1 MWWDDDFS
9 LDDDDSKTYSFKEM
23 VLGVYP
29 FVKPY
34 NRTFFFALAWAFLGV
49 ILVLFQ
55 PIILKHIIDSDIPS
69 GNFRALAWSAGLYLI
84 TMLLSAVFGFYSN
97 WMAQKAGI
105 FAVNDLKVSLFSH
118 ALKLGLPFAE
128 STSTGQLVSRIESD
142 PQRIIAVTSTM
153 AQRLLMSVG
162 MIIGAF
168 IILASVDMRFLLIT
182 LAIFPLVIFIA
193 WFSFR
198 YFRPYFRKDRS
209 NFSKMIGVLSEF
221 IRSASIL
228 QVFDRT
234 EWALNRVRKAT
245 ETFNSFSI
253 KMNLINYGIFQGL
266 GFMEVGAT
274 VIVLLLG
281 VEWVNDGTLT
291 VGALV
296 LFAQYIAQIYWP
308 IFMFTEQISQLQSAG
323 GAADRIFSTLE
334 DEPYISTKA
343 NPVSLPDDIES
354 IVFEHVSFAYND
366 ENKIIHD
373 MTFEVKGSDQ
383 VAFVGPTG
391 GGKSTIINLICR
403 FRDPQEGRILL
414 NGIDIREFDVAEYRR
429 RFGLVLQDL
438 FLFPAPIEENL
449 RAFRSEVSRADLEAA
464 ADITDI
470 HESILNRP
478 EGYDTILK
486 ESGEGF
492 SYGQRQLIAFARAL
506 AVKPQ
511 VLVLDEATSS
521 VDPGTELRIQATVKK
536 LTEGRTSFIV
546 AHRLSTIRR
555 ATIIMF
561 VQDGEIRESGSHEQL
576 MSLRGAYFDLLSHVD
591 PDKEIL

>member
-1 MWWDDDFS
+1 M
-9 LDDDDSKTYSFKEM
+9 T
-23 VLGVYP
+23 
-29 FVKPY
+29 
-34 NRTFFFALAWAFLGV
+34 
-49 ILVLFQ
+49 
-55 PIILKHIIDSDIPS
+55 
-69 GNFRALAWSAGLYLI
+69 
-84 TMLLSAVFGFYSN
+84 
-97 WMAQKAGI
+97 
-105 FAVNDLKVSLFSH
+105 
-118 ALKLGLPFAE
+118 
-128 STSTGQLVSRIESD
+128 
-142 PQRIIAVTSTM
+142 
-153 AQRLLMSVG
+153 
-162 MIIGAF
+162 
-168 IILASVDMRFLLIT
+168 
-182 LAIFPLVIFIA
+182 
-193 WFSFR
+193 
-198 YFRPYFRKDRS
+198 
-209 NFSKMIGVLSEF
+209 GVLSEF

-234 EWALNRVRKAT
+234 DWALNRVRKAT

-253 KMNLINYGIFQGL
+253 KMNLVNYGIFQGL

-274 VIVLLLG
+274 AIVLLLG
-281 VEWVNDGTLT
+281 VGWVNDGTLT
-291 VGALV
+291 VGALI

-334 DEPYISTKA
+334 DEPYISTKP
-343 NPVSLPDDIES
+343 NPASLPDEIES
-354 IVFEHVSFAYND
+354 IVFEHVSFAYSD
-366 ENKIIHD
+366 EKKIIHD

-403 FRDPQEGRILL
+403 FRDPQEGRIML

-449 RAFRSEVSRADLEAA
+449 RAFRSEVSRVDLEAA
-464 ADITDI
+464 AQLTDI

-478 EGYDTILK
+478 EGYETILN

-521 VDPGTELRIQATVKK
+521 VDPGTELRIQATMKK

-561 VQDGEIRESGSHEQL
+561 VQAGEIRESGSHEQL
-576 MSLRGAYFDLLSHVD
+576 MSQKGAYFDLLSHVD
-591 PDKEIL
+591 PEKELL

>member
-1 MWWDDDFS
+1 MWWDEDFS
-9 LDDDDSKTYSFKEM
+9 LDDDNTKTYSFKEM

-29 FVKPY
+29 YVKPY
-34 NRTFFFALAWAFLGV
+34 KRTFLYALVWALLGV
-49 ILVLFQ
+49 ILVLIQ
-55 PIILKHIIDSDIPS
+55 PVILKHIIDKDIPGGDFS
-69 GNFRALAWSAGLYLI
+69 TLAWSAGFYLI
-84 TMLLSAVFGFYSN
+84 TMILSAIFGFYSN

-105 FAVNDLKVSLFSH
+105 YAVNDLKVELFSH
-118 ALKLGLPFAE
+118 ALTLGLPFAE

-153 AQRLLMSVG
+153 AQRLLMSFG

-168 IILASVDMRFLLIT
+168 IILAAVDIRFLLIT
-182 LAIFPLVIFIA
+182 MAIFPLVIFVA

-198 YFRPYFRKDRS
+198 YFRPYFRKDRE
-209 NFSKMIGVLSEF
+209 NFSKMLGVLSEF

-234 EWALNRVRKAT
+234 DWALGRVRRST
-245 ETFNSFSI
+245 DEFNRFSI
-253 KMNLINYGIFQGL
+253 KMNWINYGIFQGL
-266 GFMEVGAT
+266 GSMEVAAT
-274 VIVLLLG
+274 VIVLMLG
-281 VEWVNDGTLT
+281 VNWVNEGTLT
-291 VGALV
+291 IGALV

-334 DEPYISTKA
+334 ADPDLFNIKK
-343 NPVSLPDDIES
+343 PKPLPEKVES
-354 IVFEHVSFAYND
+354 IQFENISFGYSN
-366 ENKIIHD
+366 EKTIIRN
-373 MTFEVKGSDQ
+373 MSFEVKGGEQ

-391 GGKSTIINLICR
+391 GGKSTVINLICR
-403 FRDPQEGRILL
+403 FRDPQTGRILM
-414 NGIDIREFDVAEYRR
+414 NGIDIREFDVSEYRS

-438 FLFPAPIEENL
+438 FLFPATIEENL
-449 RAFRSEVSRADLEAA
+449 QAFREGVSQTELINATHL
-464 ADITDI
+464 TDI
-470 HESILNRP
+470 HNSIIDKS
-478 EGYDTILK
+478 EGYATVLK
-486 ESGEGF
+486 EGGEGF

-521 VDPGTELRIQATVKK
+521 VDPGTELRIQATMKK

-555 ATIIMF
+555 ATSIMF
-561 VQDGEIRESGSHEQL
+561 IQDGEIIESGNHEQL
-576 MSLRGAYFDLLSHVD
+576 IARQGAYSEMLDHAD
-591 PDKEIL
+591 PDKELV

>member
-9 LDDDDSKTYSFKEM
+9 LDDDQTKTYSFKEM
-23 VLGVYP
+23 VRGVYP
-29 FVKPY
+29 FIKPY
-34 NRTFFFALAWAFLGV
+34 SRTFFFALVWALVGV
-49 ILVLFQ
+49 LLVLFQ

-69 GNFRALAWSAGLYLI
+69 GDFSALAWSAGLYLL
-84 TMLLSAVFGFYSN
+84 TMIFSAIVGFYSN

-168 IILASVDMRFLLIT
+168 VILASVDVRFLFIT
-182 LAIFPLVIFIA
+182 LSIFPLVIFIA

-198 YFRPYFRKDRS
+198 YFRPYFRKDRA
-209 NFSKMIGVLSEF
+209 NFSAMLGVLSEF
-221 IRSASIL
+221 VRSASIL

-234 EWALNRVRKAT
+234 DWAIGRVRKAT
-245 ETFNSFSI
+245 EEFNSFSI
-253 KMNLINYGIFQGL
+253 KMNFINYGIFQGL
-266 GFMEVGAT
+266 GFMEVAAT
-274 VIVLLLG
+274 VIVLMLG
-281 VEWVNDGTLT
+281 VKWVNEGTLT
-291 VGALV
+291 IGALV

-334 DEPYISTKA
+334 DTPYIATKGEA
-343 NPVSLPDDIES
+343 LDLPEKIES
-354 IVFEHVSFAYND
+354 IHFENVSFGYAED
-366 ENKIIHD
+366 AMIIKD
-373 MTFEVKGSDQ
+373 MSFEIKGGDQ
-383 VAFVGPTG
+383 IAFVGPTG

-403 FRDPQEGRILL
+403 FRDPQAGRILL
-414 NGIDIREFDVAEYRR
+414 NGIDIREFDVSEYRR
-429 RFGLVLQDL
+429 HFGLVLQDL

-449 RAFRSEVSRADLEAA
+449 RAFRSEVSQADLEAA
-464 ADITDI
+464 AKLTDI
-470 HESILNRP
+470 HSSILARSD
-478 EGYDTILK
+478 GYATVLK

-521 VDPGTELRIQATVKK
+521 VDPGTELRIQATMKK

-555 ATIIMF
+555 ATLIIF
-561 VQDGEIRESGSHEQL
+561 VKDGEIIESGSHGEL
-576 MSLRGAYFDLLSHVD
+576 MRLGGAYSELLSHVD
-591 PDKEIL
+591 PEKEML

>member
-1 MWWDDDFS
+1 MWWDEDFS
-9 LDDDDSKTYSFKEM
+9 LDDDDTKTYSFREM
-23 VLGVYP
+23 VQGVYP
-29 FVKPY
+29 YIKPY
-34 NRTFFFALAWAFLGV
+34 NRTFIFALIWAFIGV
-49 ILVLFQ
+49 MLVLIQ
-55 PIILKHIIDSDIPS
+55 PIILKNIIDKDIPDKDFQ
-69 GNFRALAWSAGLYLI
+69 GLLWSASFYLL
-84 TMLLSAVFGFYSN
+84 TMILSAIFGFYSN

-118 ALKLGLPFAE
+118 TLKLGLPFAE

-153 AQRLLMSVG
+153 AQRLLMSLG

-168 IILASVDMRFLLIT
+168 IILASVDLRFLIIT
-182 LAIFPLVIFIA
+182 LAIFPLVLFIA

-198 YFRPYFRKDRS
+198 YFRPYFRQDRA

-234 EWALNRVRKAT
+234 DWALDRVRKAT
-245 ETFNSFSI
+245 EDFNKFSI
-253 KMNLINYGIFQGL
+253 KMNWINYGIFQGL

-281 VEWVNDGTLT
+281 VRWVNEGTLT
-291 VGALV
+291 IGALV

-308 IFMFTEQISQLQSAG
+308 IFMFTEQIAQLQSAG

-334 DEPYISTKA
+334 DEPYIKSKSDT
-343 NPVSLPDDIES
+343 VTLPDTIDS
-354 IVFEHVSFAYND
+354 IHFENVSFGYSDD
-366 ENKIIHD
+366 EMIIRN
-373 MTFEVKGSDQ
+373 MTFEINGTDQ

-391 GGKSTIINLICR
+391 GGKSTIINLLCR
-403 FRDPQEGRILL
+403 FRDPQTGRILL
-414 NGIDIREFDVAEYRR
+414 NGIDIRDFDVAEYRR

-449 RAFRSEVSRADLEAA
+449 RAFRKEVSQADLEDAA
-464 ADITDI
+464 RLTDI
-470 HESILNRP
+470 HESILTR
-478 EGYDTILK
+478 EAGYETVLK

-492 SYGQRQLIAFARAL
+492 SFGQRQLIAFARAL

-511 VLVLDEATSS
+511 ILVLDEATSS
-521 VDPGTELRIQATVKK
+521 VDPGTELRIQATMKK

-555 ATIIMF
+555 ATTIMF
-561 VQDGEIRESGSHEQL
+561 VQDGEIWESGNHDEL
-576 MSLRGAYFDLLSHVD
+576 MSQRGAYFDLLSHVD
-591 PDKEIL
+591 PEKEML

>member
-521 VDPGTELRIQATVKK
+521 VDPGTELRIQATMKK

>member
-84 TMLLSAVFGFYSN
+84 TMVLSAVFGFYSN

-142 PQRIIAVTSTM
+142 PQRIIAVSSTM

-521 VDPGTELRIQATVKK
+521 VDPGTELRIQATMKK

>member
-9 LDDDDSKTYSFKEM
+9 LDDDNAKTYSFKEM
-23 VLGVYP
+23 VRGVYP
-29 FVKPY
+29 FIRPY
-34 NRTFFFALAWAFLGV
+34 NRTFFFALVWAFVGV

-69 GNFRALAWSAGLYLI
+69 KNFTALACSAGLYLL
-84 TMLLSAVFGFYSN
+84 TMVLSAVVGFYSN

-153 AQRLLMSVG
+153 AQRLLMSFG

-168 IILASVDMRFLLIT
+168 IILATVDMRFMLIT

-198 YFRPYFRKDRS
+198 YFRPFFRKDRA

-221 IRSASIL
+221 VRSASIL

-234 EWALNRVRKAT
+234 DWAIGRVRRST
-245 ETFNSFSI
+245 EDFNRFSI
-253 KMNLINYGIFQGL
+253 KMNFINYGIFQGL

-274 VIVLLLG
+274 VIVLMLG
-281 VEWVNDGTLT
+281 VKWVNDGSLT
-291 VGALV
+291 IGALV

-334 DEPYISTKA
+334 DKPYIETQSK
-343 NPVSLPDDIES
+343 PVDLPQEVES
-354 IVFEHVSFAYND
+354 IVFENVSFGYSDDNL
-366 ENKIIHD
+366 IIKN
-373 MTFEVKGSDQ
+373 MSFEIKGGDQ

-403 FRDPQEGRILL
+403 FRDPQTGRILL
-414 NGIDIREFDVAEYRR
+414 NGIDIREFDVADYRR

-438 FLFPAPIEENL
+438 FLFPAPIAENL
-449 RAFRSEVSRADLEAA
+449 RAFRSEVTQQDLEEAA
-464 ADITDI
+464 NLTDI
-470 HESILNRP
+470 HTSILNRSD
-478 EGYDTILK
+478 GYATVLK

-521 VDPGTELRIQATVKK
+521 VDPGTELRIQATMKK

-555 ATIIMF
+555 ATSIIF
-561 VQDGEIRESGSHEQL
+561 VKAGEITESGNHDELIRQKGS
-576 MSLRGAYFDLLSHVD
+576 YFDLLSHVD
-591 PDKEIL
+591 PEKEML

>member
-1 MWWDDDFS
+1 MWWDEDFS
-9 LDDDDSKTYSFKEM
+9 LDDDHTKTYSFKEM
-23 VLGVYP
+23 VQGVYP
-29 FVKPY
+29 YIKPY
-34 NRTFFFALAWAFLGV
+34 NRTFFFALVWAFIGV
-49 ILVLFQ
+49 ILVLIQ
-55 PIILKHIIDSDIPS
+55 PIILKNIIDNDIP
-69 GNFRALAWSAGLYLI
+69 GKDFQGLLWSASFYLL
-84 TMLLSAVFGFYSN
+84 TMILSAIFGFYSN

-118 ALKLGLPFAE
+118 TLKLGLPFAE

-153 AQRLLMSVG
+153 AQRLLMSLG

-168 IILASVDMRFLLIT
+168 VILASVDLRFLVIT

-198 YFRPYFRKDRS
+198 YFRPYFRKDRA
-209 NFSKMIGVLSEF
+209 NFSKMIGVVSEF

-234 EWALNRVRKAT
+234 DWALGRVRKST
-245 ETFNSFSI
+245 EDFNKFSI
-253 KMNLINYGIFQGL
+253 KMNWINYGIFQGL

-281 VEWVNDGTLT
+281 VKWVNEGTLT

-323 GAADRIFSTLE
+323 GAADRIFSTME
-334 DEPYISTKA
+334 AEPYITSKDQVAT
-343 NPVSLPDDIES
+343 LPDTIES
-354 IVFEHVSFAYND
+354 IQFENVSFGYSD
-366 ENKIIHD
+366 DKMIISN
-373 MTFEVKGSDQ
+373 MSFEINGTDQ

-391 GGKSTIINLICR
+391 GGKSTIINLLCR
-403 FRDPQEGRILL
+403 FRDPQTGRILL
-414 NGIDIREFDVAEYRR
+414 NGIDIRDFDVADYRR

-449 RAFRSEVSRADLEAA
+449 RAFREDVSREALEDAA
-464 ADITDI
+464 HLTDI
-470 HESILNRP
+470 HTSILAR
-478 EGYDTILK
+478 EAGYETVLK

-511 VLVLDEATSS
+511 ILVLDEATSS
-521 VDPGTELRIQATVKK
+521 VDPGTELRIQATMKK

-555 ATIIMF
+555 ATTIMF
-561 VQDGEIRESGSHEQL
+561 VQDGVIRESGSHDEL
-576 MSLRGAYFDLLSHVD
+576 MSQCGAYFDLLSHVD
-591 PDKEIL
+591 PNKEML

>member
-1 MWWDDDFS
+1 MRWDDDFTP
-9 LDDDDSKTYSFKEM
+9 DDDNIKTYSFKEM

-29 FVKPY
+29 YVRPY
-34 NRTFFFALAWAFLGV
+34 KRIFLYALAWAFTGV
-49 ILVLFQ
+49 LLVLVQ
-55 PIILKHIIDSDIPS
+55 PLILKHIIDQDIPNKDFS
-69 GNFRALAWSAGLYLI
+69 ALAWSATLYLF
-84 TMLLSAVFGFYSN
+84 TMIFSAIVGFYSN

-105 FAVNDLKVSLFSH
+105 FAVNDLKVALFSH

-153 AQRLLMSVG
+153 AQRLLMSLG

-168 IILASVDMRFLLIT
+168 VILASVDVRFLVIT
-182 LAIFPLVIFIA
+182 LAIFPLVIFTA

-198 YFRPYFRKDRS
+198 YFRPYFRKDRA

-221 IRSASIL
+221 VRSANIL
-228 QVFDRT
+228 QVFNRT
-234 EWALNRVRKAT
+234 EWATQRVRVAT
-245 ETFNSFSI
+245 ENYNRFSI
-253 KMNLINYGIFQGL
+253 KMNFVNYGIFQGL
-266 GFMEVGAT
+266 GFMEVVAT
-274 VIVLLLG
+274 VIVLMLG
-281 VEWVNDGTLT
+281 VRWVNEGTLT
-291 VGALV
+291 IGALV

-334 DEPYISTKA
+334 TEPYIQNKPH
-343 NPVSLPDDIES
+343 PVEFPEQIES
-354 IVFEHVSFAYND
+354 IAFEDVSFGYSTD
-366 ENKIIHD
+366 EMIIQN
-373 MTFEVKGSDQ
+373 MSFEIKGGEQ

-391 GGKSTIINLICR
+391 GGKSTIINLLCR
-403 FRDPQEGRILL
+403 FRDPQQGRILL
-414 NGIDIREFDVAEYRR
+414 NGIDIREYELTHYRQ

-449 RAFRSEVSRADLEAA
+449 RAFRRDVTQQDLEAA
-464 ADITDI
+464 ARLTDI
-470 HESILNRP
+470 HENILSRSD
-478 EGYDTILK
+478 GYATVLK

-521 VDPGTELRIQATVKK
+521 VDPGTELRIQATMKK

-546 AHRLSTIRR
+546 AHRLTTIRR
-555 ATIIMF
+555 ATTII
-561 VQDGEIRESGSHEQL
+561 VVKDGQIIESGNHEEL
-576 MSLRGAYFDLLSHVD
+576 MRLRGAYSELLSHVD
-591 PDKEIL
+591 PDKEML

>member
-1 MWWDDDFS
+1 MWWDDDFD
-9 LDDDDSKTYSFKEM
+9 LDDDQTKTYSFKEM
-23 VLGVYP
+23 VRGVYP
-29 FVKPY
+29 FIKPY
-34 NRTFFFALAWAFLGV
+34 DRTFFFALVWALVGV
-49 ILVLFQ
+49 LLVLFQ

-69 GNFRALAWSAGLYLI
+69 GDFSALAWSAGLYLL
-84 TMLLSAVFGFYSN
+84 TMIFSAIVGFFSN

-168 IILASVDMRFLLIT
+168 VILASVDFRFLFIT

-198 YFRPYFRKDRS
+198 YFRPYFRKDRA
-209 NFSKMIGVLSEF
+209 NFSAMLGVLSEF
-221 IRSASIL
+221 VRSASIL

-234 EWALNRVRKAT
+234 DWAIGRVRKAT
-245 ETFNSFSI
+245 EDFNRFSI
-253 KMNLINYGIFQGL
+253 KMNFINYGIFQGL
-266 GFMEVGAT
+266 GFMEVAAT
-274 VIVLLLG
+274 VLVLMLG
-281 VEWVNDGTLT
+281 VKWVNEGSLT
-291 VGALV
+291 IGALV

-334 DEPYISTKA
+334 DKPYITTKA
-343 NPVSLPDDIES
+343 EALDLPEKIES
-354 IVFEHVSFAYND
+354 ICFEDVSFGYAD
-366 ENKIIHD
+366 DAMIIKN
-373 MTFEVKGSDQ
+373 MSFEIKGSHQ
-383 VAFVGPTG
+383 IAFVGPTG

-403 FRDPQEGRILL
+403 FRDPQTGRILL
-414 NGIDIREFDVAEYRR
+414 NGIDIREFDVSEYRR
-429 RFGLVLQDL
+429 HFGLVLQDL

-449 RAFRSEVSRADLEAA
+449 RAFRSEVSQEDLEAA
-464 ADITDI
+464 AKLTDI
-470 HESILNRP
+470 HTSILGRSD
-478 EGYDTILK
+478 GYATVLK

-521 VDPGTELRIQATVKK
+521 VDPGTELRIQATMKK

-555 ATIIMF
+555 ATLIIF
-561 VQDGEIRESGSHEQL
+561 VKDGEIIESGSHAEL
-576 MSLRGAYFDLLSHVD
+576 MHLGGAYSELLSHVD
-591 PDKEIL
+591 PEKEML

>member
-9 LDDDDSKTYSFKEM
+9 RDDDHAKTYSIKEM
-23 VLGVYP
+23 VRGVYP

-34 NRTFFFALAWAFLGV
+34 NKTFFFALVWAFVGV

-69 GNFRALAWSAGLYLI
+69 KNFTALAWSAGLYLL
-84 TMLLSAVFGFYSN
+84 TMILSAIVGFYSN

-105 FAVNDLKVSLFSH
+105 FAVNDLKVALFSH

-153 AQRLLMSVG
+153 AQRLLMSFG

-198 YFRPYFRKDRS
+198 YFRPYFRKDRA
-209 NFSKMIGVLSEF
+209 NFSKMLGVLSEF
-221 IRSASIL
+221 VRSASIL

-234 EWALNRVRKAT
+234 DWAIGRVRKST
-245 ETFNSFSI
+245 EAFNSFSI
-253 KMNLINYGIFQGL
+253 KMNFINYGIFQGL

-274 VIVLLLG
+274 VIVLMLG
-281 VEWVNDGTLT
+281 VKWVNDGSLT
-291 VGALV
+291 IGALV

-334 DEPYISTKA
+334 DKPYIETQAES
-343 NPVSLPDDIES
+343 VDLPLNIES
-354 IVFEHVSFAYND
+354 IVFENVSFGYSD
-366 ENKIIHD
+366 DTMIIKD
-373 MTFEVKGSDQ
+373 MSFEIKGGDQ

-391 GGKSTIINLICR
+391 GGKSTMINLICR
-403 FRDPQEGRILL
+403 FRDPQTGRIML
-414 NGIDIREFDVAEYRR
+414 NGTDIREFDVAEYRR

-438 FLFPAPIEENL
+438 FLFPAPIDENL
-449 RAFRSEVSRADLEAA
+449 RAFRSEVTQQDLEAA
-464 ADITDI
+464 ANLTDI
-470 HESILNRP
+470 NASILARP
-478 EGYDTILK
+478 DGYQTVLK

-521 VDPGTELRIQATVKK
+521 VDPGTELRIQATMKK

-555 ATIIMF
+555 ATSIIF
-561 VQDGEIRESGSHEQL
+561 VRDGKITESGNHDELIRQ
-576 MSLRGAYFDLLSHVD
+576 RGAYFDLLSHVD
-591 PDKEIL
+591 PEKEML

>member
-1 MWWDDDFS
+1 MWWDEDFS
-9 LDDDDSKTYSFKEM
+9 LDDDNAKTYSFKEM
-23 VLGVYP
+23 VQGVYP

-34 NRTFFFALAWAFLGV
+34 SRTFFFALVWAFLGV
-49 ILVLFQ
+49 LLVLFQ

-69 GNFRALAWSAGLYLI
+69 KNFTSLAWSAGLYLL
-84 TMLLSAVFGFYSN
+84 TMLLSAIVGFYSN

-153 AQRLLMSVG
+153 AQRLLMSFG

-168 IILASVDMRFLLIT
+168 VILASVDMRFLVIT

-198 YFRPYFRKDRS
+198 YFRPFFRKDRA
-209 NFSKMIGVLSEF
+209 NFSKMLGVLSEF
-221 IRSASIL
+221 VRSASIL

-234 EWALNRVRKAT
+234 DWAIGRVRKST
-245 ETFNSFSI
+245 EDYNRFSI
-253 KMNLINYGIFQGL
+253 KMNFINYGIFQGL

-274 VIVLLLG
+274 VIVLMLG
-281 VEWVNDGTLT
+281 VRWVNDGSLT
-291 VGALV
+291 IGALV

-334 DEPYISTKA
+334 DKPYIETKA
-343 NPVSLPDDIES
+343 EPTDLPERIES
-354 IVFEHVSFAYND
+354 IVFEHVSFGYSDDAM
-366 ENKIIHD
+366 IIKD
-373 MTFEVKGSDQ
+373 MSFEINGGDQ

-403 FRDPQEGRILL
+403 FRDPQAGRILL
-414 NGIDIREFDVAEYRR
+414 NGIDIREFDVAKYRR

-438 FLFPAPIEENL
+438 FLFPAPIDENL
-449 RAFRSEVSRADLEAA
+449 RAFRAEVTQQDLEEAA
-464 ADITDI
+464 TLTDI
-470 HESILNRP
+470 HASILSRSD
-478 EGYDTILK
+478 GYSTVLK

-506 AVKPQ
+506 AVKPE

-521 VDPGTELRIQATVKK
+521 VDPGTELRIQATMKK

-555 ATIIMF
+555 ATSIIF
-561 VQDGEIRESGSHEQL
+561 VRDGEIIESGSHDRL
-576 MSLRGAYFDLLSHVD
+576 MQLRGAYSDLLSHVD
-591 PDKEIL
+591 PDKEML

>member
-1 MWWDDDFS
+1 MWWDEDFS
-9 LDDDDSKTYSFKEM
+9 LDDDNAKTYSFKEM

-34 NRTFFFALAWAFLGV
+34 KRTFFFALVWAFVGV
-49 ILVLFQ
+49 LLVLFQ
-55 PIILKHIIDSDIPS
+55 PIILKHIIDSDIPNGDFNS
-69 GNFRALAWSAGLYLI
+69 LAWSAGLYLL
-84 TMLLSAVFGFYSN
+84 TMILSAVFGFYSN

-118 ALKLGLPFAE
+118 ALTLGLPFAE

-153 AQRLLMSVG
+153 AQRLLMSLG

-168 IILASVDMRFLLIT
+168 IILASVDLRFLIIT
-182 LAIFPLVIFIA
+182 LAIFPLVIFVA

-198 YFRPYFRKDRS
+198 YFRPYFRKDRA
-209 NFSKMIGVLSEF
+209 NFSKMLGVLSEF

-234 EWALNRVRKAT
+234 DWALGRVKKSTEDFNR
-245 ETFNSFSI
+245 FSI
-253 KMNLINYGIFQGL
+253 KMNFLNYGIFQGL
-266 GFMEVGAT
+266 GFMEVVAT
-274 VIVLLLG
+274 VIVLMLG
-281 VEWVNDGTLT
+281 VKWVNEGTLT

-334 DEPYISTKA
+334 DDPYISSKSVTA
-343 NPVSLPDDIES
+343 ELPSKIES
-354 IVFEHVSFAYND
+354 IRFEDVSFGYAAD
-366 ENKIIHD
+366 KMIIHN
-373 MTFEVKGSDQ
+373 MSFEIHGEEQ

-403 FRDPQEGRILL
+403 FRDPQSGRILL
-414 NGIDIREFDVAEYRR
+414 NGTDIRDFDVAAYRR

-449 RAFRSEVSRADLEAA
+449 RAFREDVSRADLEEAA
-464 ADITDI
+464 RQTDI
-470 HESILNRP
+470 HESILARS
-478 EGYDTILK
+478 EGYETILK

-521 VDPGTELRIQATVKK
+521 VDPGTELRIQATMKK

-555 ATIIMF
+555 ASTIMF
-561 VQDGEIRESGSHEQL
+561 VEDGEIKESGSHEEL
-576 MSLRGAYFDLLSHVD
+576 MTIKGAYSELLSHVD
-591 PDKEIL
+591 PDKEML

>member
-1 MWWDDDFS
+1 MWWDEDFS

-34 NRTFFFALAWAFLGV
+34 NRTFFFALTWAFLGV
-49 ILVLFQ
+49 ILVLVQ
-55 PIILKHIIDSDIPS
+55 PLILKHIIDSDIPS
-69 GNFRALAWSAGLYLI
+69 GNFNALAWSAGLYLI
-84 TMLLSAVFGFYSN
+84 TMVLSAVFGFYSN

-198 YFRPYFRKDRS
+198 YFRPYFRKDRA

-245 ETFNSFSI
+245 ETFNSFSM
-253 KMNLINYGIFQGL
+253 KMNLVNYGIFQGL

-334 DEPYISTKA
+334 DEPYISTIS
-343 NPVSLPDDIES
+343 NPASLPDEIES
-354 IVFEHVSFAYND
+354 IVFEHVSFAYSD
-366 ENKIIHD
+366 EKKIIHD

-403 FRDPQEGRILL
+403 FRDPQEGRITL

-449 RAFRSEVSRADLEAA
+449 RAFRTEVSRVDLEAA
-464 ADITDI
+464 AQLTDI
-470 HESILNRP
+470 HESILNRS
-478 EGYDTILK
+478 EGYETILK

-521 VDPGTELRIQATVKK
+521 VDPGTELRIQATMKK

-561 VQDGEIRESGSHEQL
+561 IQDGEISESGSHDQL
-576 MSLRGAYFDLLSHVD
+576 MSQKGAYFDLLSHVD
-591 PDKEIL
+591 PEKEML

>member
-1 MWWDDDFS
+1 MWWDEDFS
-9 LDDDDSKTYSFKEM
+9 LDDDNAKTYSFREM
-23 VLGVYP
+23 VRGVYP
-29 FVKPY
+29 FLKPY
-34 NRTFFFALAWAFLGV
+34 NRTFVFALIWAFVGV

-69 GNFRALAWSAGLYLI
+69 KNFTALAWSAGLYFL
-84 TMLLSAVFGFYSN
+84 TMIFSAIVGFYSN

-153 AQRLLMSVG
+153 AQRLLMSFG

-168 IILASVDMRFLLIT
+168 VILASVDMRFMLIT
-182 LAIFPLVIFIA
+182 GAIFPLVIFIA

-198 YFRPYFRKDRS
+198 YFRPFFRKDRA
-209 NFSKMIGVLSEF
+209 NFSKMLGILSEF
-221 IRSASIL
+221 VRSASIL

-234 EWALNRVRKAT
+234 DWAIGRVRKST
-245 ETFNSFSI
+245 EDFNRFSI
-253 KMNLINYGIFQGL
+253 KMNFINYGIFQGL

-274 VIVLLLG
+274 VIVLMLG
-281 VEWVNDGTLT
+281 VKWVNDGSLT
-291 VGALV
+291 IGALV

-334 DEPYISTKA
+334 DKPYIETQPD
-343 NPVSLPDDIES
+343 PVELPRYVRS
-354 IVFEHVSFAYND
+354 IRFENVSFGYSD
-366 ENKIIHD
+366 DDMIIKS
-373 MTFEVKGSDQ
+373 MSFEIMGGDQ

-403 FRDPQEGRILL
+403 FRDPQSGRIML
-414 NGIDIREFDVAEYRR
+414 NGIDIREFDVAAYRR

-449 RAFRSEVSRADLEAA
+449 RAFREEVSQADLEEAA
-464 ADITDI
+464 NLTDI
-470 HESILNRP
+470 HASILSRSD
-478 EGYDTILK
+478 GYQTVLK

-521 VDPGTELRIQATVKK
+521 VDPGTELRIQATMKK
-536 LTEGRTSFIV
+536 LTEGRTSCIV

-555 ATIIMF
+555 ATSIIF
-561 VQDGEIRESGSHEQL
+561 VRDGEIVESGNHDEL
-576 MSLRGAYFDLLSHVD
+576 MLLRGAYFDLLSHVD
-591 PDKEIL
+591 PEKEML

>member
-1 MWWDDDFS
+1 MWHDEDFS
-9 LDDDDSKTYSFKEM
+9 LDDNQTKTYSLKEM
-23 VLGVYP
+23 VRGVYP
-29 FVKPY
+29 YVKPY
-34 NRTFFFALAWAFLGV
+34 NRTFFYALLWAFVGV
-49 ILVLFQ
+49 ILVLVQ
-55 PIILKHIIDSDIPS
+55 PLILKRIIDHDIPG
-69 GNFRALAWSAGLYLI
+69 GNFSALAWSAGFYLL
-84 TMLLSAVFGFYSN
+84 TMVLSAIFGFYSN

-128 STSTGQLVSRIESD
+128 ATSTGQLVSRIESD

-153 AQRLLMSVG
+153 AQRLLMSFG

-168 IILASVDMRFLLIT
+168 IILASVDLRFLLIT
-182 LAIFPLVIFIA
+182 LAIFPLVIFVA

-198 YFRPYFRKDRS
+198 YFRPYFRKDRE
-209 NFSKMIGVLSEF
+209 NFSKMLGVLSEF

-228 QVFDRT
+228 QMFDRT
-234 EWALNRVRKAT
+234 DWALGRVRRST
-245 ETFNSFSI
+245 EEFNRFSI
-253 KMNLINYGIFQGL
+253 KMNWINYGIFQGL
-266 GFMEVGAT
+266 GSMEVAAT
-274 VIVLLLG
+274 VIVLMLG
-281 VEWVNDGTLT
+281 VRWVGEGSLT

-334 DEPYISTKA
+334 TEPYIATKT
-343 NPVSLPDDIES
+343 NSKPLPETIRS
-354 IVFEHVSFAYND
+354 IRFENVSFGYS
-366 ENKIIHD
+366 ESEMIIKD
-373 MTFEVKGSDQ
+373 MSFDIQGGEQ
-383 VAFVGPTG
+383 VALVGPTG
-391 GGKSTIINLICR
+391 GGKSTVINLICR
-403 FRDPQEGRILL
+403 FRDPQQGRILL
-414 NGIDIREFDVAEYRR
+414 NGIDIREFDVAAYRSH
-429 RFGLVLQDL
+429 FGLVLQDL

-449 RAFRSEVSRADLEAA
+449 RAFRDGVSREELEDAA
-464 ADITDI
+464 RLTDI
-470 HESILNRP
+470 HETILAKP
-478 EGYDTILK
+478 EGYETELK

-521 VDPGTELRIQATVKK
+521 VDPGTELRIQATMKK
-536 LTEGRTSFIV
+536 LTEGRTSVIV

-555 ATIIMF
+555 ASIIMYL
-561 VQDGEIRESGSHEQL
+561 QAGEILESGSHEQL
-576 MSLRGAYFDLLSHVD
+576 IANQGPYADLLTHID

>member
-1 MWWDDDFS
+1 MWWDEDFS
-9 LDDDDSKTYSFKEM
+9 LDDDNAKTYSFKEM

-29 FVKPY
+29 YVKPY
-34 NRTFFFALAWAFLGV
+34 KRTFLYALVWALAGV
-49 ILVLFQ
+49 ILVLVQ
-55 PIILKHIIDSDIPS
+55 PLILKRIIDQDIPG
-69 GNFRALAWSAGLYLI
+69 GNFSSLAWSAGLYLV
-84 TMLLSAVFGFYSN
+84 TMVLSAVFGFYSN

-105 FAVNDLKVSLFSH
+105 FAVNDLKVSLFGH

-153 AQRLLMSVG
+153 AQRLLMSFG

-168 IILASVDMRFLLIT
+168 VILAAVDVRFLVIT
-182 LAIFPLVIFIA
+182 LSIFPLVIFTA

-198 YFRPYFRKDRS
+198 YFRPYFRQDRA
-209 NFSKMIGVLSEF
+209 NFSKMLGILSEF

-234 EWALNRVRKAT
+234 DWALGRVRKST
-245 ETFNSFSI
+245 EEFNNFSI
-253 KMNLINYGIFQGL
+253 KVNWINYGIFQGL
-266 GFMEVGAT
+266 GSMEVAAT
-274 VIVLLLG
+274 VIVLMLG
-281 VEWVNDGTLT
+281 VKWVGEGTLT

-334 DEPYISTKA
+334 TEPYIATQA
-343 NPVSLPDDIES
+343 NPEPLPEIIES
-354 IVFEHVSFAYND
+354 IRFENVSFGYSD
-366 ENKIIHD
+366 DKMIIKK
-373 MTFEVKGSDQ
+373 MSFEIKGGDQ

-391 GGKSTIINLICR
+391 GGKSTVINLICR

-414 NGIDIREFDVAEYRR
+414 NGIDIQKFDVAEYRSH
-429 RFGLVLQDL
+429 FGLVLQDL

-449 RAFRSEVSRADLEAA
+449 RAFRDGVTRKELEDAA
-464 ADITDI
+464 RLTDI
-470 HESILNRP
+470 HENILSKVD
-478 EGYDTILK
+478 GYDTVLK

-521 VDPGTELRIQATVKK
+521 VDPGTELRIQATLKK

-555 ATIIMF
+555 ATTIVFIS
-561 VQDGEIRESGSHEQL
+561 DGEILESGSHAQL
-576 MSLRGAYFDLLSHVD
+576 VARQGAYAELLTHTD
-591 PDKEIL
+591 PDKDMV

>member
-1 MWWDDDFS
+1 MWWDEDFS
-9 LDDDDSKTYSFKEM
+9 LDDDNAKTYSFREM
-23 VLGVYP
+23 VRGVYP

-34 NRTFFFALAWAFLGV
+34 NRTFFFALVWAFVGV

-55 PIILKHIIDSDIPS
+55 PIILKHIIDSNIPS
-69 GNFRALAWSAGLYLI
+69 KNFTALAWSAGLYLL
-84 TMLLSAVFGFYSN
+84 TMVLSAVVGFYSN

-118 ALKLGLPFAE
+118 ALRLGLPFAE

-153 AQRLLMSVG
+153 AQRLLMSFG

-168 IILASVDMRFLLIT
+168 IILASVDMRFMLIT

-198 YFRPYFRKDRS
+198 YFRPFFRKDRA

-221 IRSASIL
+221 VRSASIL

-234 EWALNRVRKAT
+234 DWAIGRVRKST
-245 ETFNSFSI
+245 EDFNRFSI
-253 KMNLINYGIFQGL
+253 KMNFINYGIFQGL

-274 VIVLLLG
+274 VIVLMLG
-281 VEWVNDGTLT
+281 VTWVNDGSLT
-291 VGALV
+291 IGALV

-334 DEPYISTKA
+334 DKPYIETQA
-343 NPVSLPDDIES
+343 NPVDLPQEVES
-354 IVFEHVSFAYND
+354 IIFENVSFGYSDDNM
-366 ENKIIHD
+366 IIKN
-373 MTFEVKGSDQ
+373 MSFEINGGDQ

-403 FRDPQEGRILL
+403 FRDPQTGRILL
-414 NGIDIREFDVAEYRR
+414 NGIDIREFDVADYRR

-438 FLFPAPIEENL
+438 FLFPAPINENL
-449 RAFRSEVSRADLEAA
+449 RAFRSEVTQKDLEEAA
-464 ADITDI
+464 NLTDI
-470 HESILNRP
+470 HASILNRSD
-478 EGYDTILK
+478 GYATVLK

-521 VDPGTELRIQATVKK
+521 VDPGTELRIQATMKK

-555 ATIIMF
+555 ATSIIF
-561 VQDGEIRESGSHEQL
+561 VREGEIIESGSHDEL
-576 MSLRGAYFDLLSHVD
+576 IRHRGAYFDLLSHVD
-591 PDKEIL
+591 PEKEML

>member
-1 MWWDDDFS
+1 MWWDEDFS
-9 LDDDDSKTYSFKEM
+9 LDDDNSKTYSFKEM
-23 VLGVYP
+23 VQGVYP

-34 NRTFFFALAWAFLGV
+34 NRTFFFALVWAFIGV

-69 GNFRALAWSAGLYLI
+69 GDFNALAWSAGLYLL
-84 TMLLSAVFGFYSN
+84 TMILSAIFGFYSN

-105 FAVNDLKVSLFSH
+105 FAVNDLKVALFSH

-153 AQRLLMSVG
+153 AQRLLMSLG

-168 IILASVDMRFLLIT
+168 IILATVDMRFMLIT

-198 YFRPYFRKDRS
+198 YFRPYFRKDRA

-221 IRSASIL
+221 VRSASIL

-234 EWALNRVRKAT
+234 DWAIGRVRKST
-245 ETFNSFSI
+245 EDFNRFSI
-253 KMNLINYGIFQGL
+253 KMNFINYGIFQGL

-274 VIVLLLG
+274 VIVLMLG
-281 VEWVNDGTLT
+281 VRWVNDGSLT
-291 VGALV
+291 IGALV

-323 GAADRIFSTLE
+323 GAADRIFSPLE
-334 DEPYISTKA
+334 APPYIETK
-343 NPVSLPDDIES
+343 PDPDDLPQQIES
-354 IVFEHVSFAYND
+354 IVFEKVSFGYSDDNM
-366 ENKIIHD
+366 IIKD
-373 MTFEVKGSDQ
+373 MSFEIGGGDQ

-403 FRDPQEGRILL
+403 FRDPQSGRILL
-414 NGIDIREFDVAEYRR
+414 NGIDIREFDVAAYRR

-438 FLFPAPIEENL
+438 FLFPAPIDENL
-449 RAFRSEVSRADLEAA
+449 RAFRPEVTQQDLEGATNL
-464 ADITDI
+464 TDI
-470 HESILNRP
+470 HDSIVARS
-478 EGYDTILK
+478 EGYATVLK

-506 AVKPQ
+506 AVKPE

-521 VDPGTELRIQATVKK
+521 VDPGTELRIQATMKK

-555 ATIIMF
+555 ATSILF
-561 VQDGEIRESGSHEQL
+561 VRDGEITESGSHAEL
-576 MSLRGAYFDLLSHVD
+576 IRLRGAYFDLLSHVD
-591 PDKEIL
+591 PEKEML

>member
-1 MWWDDDFS
+1 MMWWDQDFS
-9 LDDDDSKTYSFKEM
+9 PDDDNAKTYSFREM
-23 VLGVYP
+23 VRGVYP
-29 FVKPY
+29 FLKPY
-34 NRTFFFALAWAFLGV
+34 NRTFVFALVWAFVGV
-49 ILVLFQ
+49 VLVLFQ
-55 PIILKHIIDSDIPS
+55 PIILKHIIDSDIP
-69 GNFRALAWSAGLYLI
+69 NKDFTALAWSASLYLL
-84 TMLLSAVFGFYSN
+84 TMILSAIVGFYSN

-105 FAVNDLKVSLFSH
+105 FAVNDLKVHLFSH

-153 AQRLLMSVG
+153 AQRLLMSFG

-168 IILASVDMRFLLIT
+168 IILASVDMRFMLIT

-198 YFRPYFRKDRS
+198 YFRPYFRKDRA
-209 NFSKMIGVLSEF
+209 NFSMMLGVISEF
-221 IRSASIL
+221 VRSASIL

-234 EWALNRVRKAT
+234 DWATGRVRKAT
-245 ETFNSFSI
+245 EDFNRFSI
-253 KMNLINYGIFQGL
+253 KMNFVNYGIFQGL
-266 GFMEVGAT
+266 GFMEVAAT
-274 VIVLLLG
+274 VIVLMLG
-281 VEWVNDGTLT
+281 VKWVNDGSLT
-291 VGALV
+291 IGALV

-334 DEPYISTKA
+334 DRPYIETRPE
-343 NPVSLPDDIES
+343 PVELPRHVETIR
-354 IVFEHVSFAYND
+354 FENVSFGYDDN
-366 ENKIIHD
+366 NMIIKD
-373 MTFEVKGSDQ
+373 MSFDVKGGDQ
-383 VAFVGPTG
+383 IAFVGPTG

-403 FRDPQEGRILL
+403 FRDPQKGRILL
-414 NGIDIREFDVAEYRR
+414 NGVDIKEFDVAEYRR

-438 FLFPAPIEENL
+438 FLFPASIAENL
-449 RAFRSEVSRADLEAA
+449 RAFRSEVSREDLEEAA
-464 ADITDI
+464 NLTDI
-470 HESILNRP
+470 HASILARS
-478 EGYDTILK
+478 EGYATVLK
-486 ESGEGF
+486 ESGDGF

-521 VDPGTELRIQATVKK
+521 VDPGTELRIQATMKK

-555 ATIIMF
+555 ASIIF
-561 VQDGEIRESGSHEQL
+561 VRDGEITESGSHDEL
-576 MSLRGAYFDLLSHVD
+576 IRLHGEYFDLLSHVD
-591 PDKEIL
+591 PEKEML

>member
-34 NRTFFFALAWAFLGV
+34 NRTFFFALAWAFMGV
-49 ILVLFQ
+49 ILVLVQ
-55 PIILKHIIDSDIPS
+55 PLILKHIIDSDIPS
-69 GNFRALAWSAGLYLI
+69 GNFKALAWSAGLYLI
-84 TMLLSAVFGFYSN
+84 TMILSAVFGFYSN

-209 NFSKMIGVLSEF
+209 NFSEMTGVLSEF

-234 EWALNRVRKAT
+234 DWALNRVRKAT

-253 KMNLINYGIFQGL
+253 KMNLVNYGIFQGL

-281 VEWVNDGTLT
+281 VGWVNDGTLT
-291 VGALV
+291 VGALI

-334 DEPYISTKA
+334 DEPYISTKP
-343 NPVSLPDDIES
+343 NPASLPDEIES
-354 IVFEHVSFAYND
+354 IVFEHVSFAYSD
-366 ENKIIHD
+366 EKKIIHD

-403 FRDPQEGRILL
+403 FRDPQEGRIML

-449 RAFRSEVSRADLEAA
+449 RAFRREVSRVDLEAA
-464 ADITDI
+464 AQLTDI

-478 EGYDTILK
+478 EGYETILN

-521 VDPGTELRIQATVKK
+521 VDPGTELRIQATMKK

-561 VQDGEIRESGSHEQL
+561 VQAGEIRESGSHEQL
-576 MSLRGAYFDLLSHVD
+576 MSQKGAYFDLLSHVD
-591 PDKEIL
+591 PEKELL

>member
-1 MWWDDDFS
+1 MWWNDDFS
-9 LDDDDSKTYSFKEM
+9 LDDDNAKAYSFKEM
-23 VLGVYP
+23 VRGVYP
-29 FVKPY
+29 FIKPY
-34 NRTFFFALAWAFLGV
+34 NKTFFFALVWAFVGV

-69 GNFRALAWSAGLYLI
+69 QNFAALAWSAGLYLL
-84 TMLLSAVFGFYSN
+84 TMILSAIVGFYSN

-153 AQRLLMSVG
+153 AQRLLMSFG

-168 IILASVDMRFLLIT
+168 VILASVDMRFLLIT
-182 LAIFPLVIFIA
+182 LSIFPLVIFIA

-198 YFRPYFRKDRS
+198 YFRPYFRKDRA
-209 NFSKMIGVLSEF
+209 NFSKMLGVLSEF
-221 IRSASIL
+221 VRSASIL

-234 EWALNRVRKAT
+234 NWAIGRVRKST
-245 ETFNSFSI
+245 EEFNSFSI
-253 KMNLINYGIFQGL
+253 KMNFINYGIFQGL

-274 VIVLLLG
+274 VIVLMLG
-281 VEWVNDGTLT
+281 VRWVNDGSLT
-291 VGALV
+291 IGALV

-334 DEPYISTKA
+334 DTPYIETQAK
-343 NPVSLPDDIES
+343 PVDLPLEIES
-354 IVFEHVSFAYND
+354 IVFENVSFGYSDD
-366 ENKIIHD
+366 EMIIKD
-373 MTFEVKGSDQ
+373 MSFEIKGGDQ

-403 FRDPQEGRILL
+403 FRDPQTGRILL
-414 NGIDIREFDVAEYRR
+414 NGSDIREFDVTDYRR

-449 RAFRSEVSRADLEAA
+449 RAFRSEVTREDLEAA
-464 ADITDI
+464 ANLTDI
-470 HESILNRP
+470 HESILARP
-478 EGYDTILK
+478 EGYQTILK

-521 VDPGTELRIQATVKK
+521 VDPGTELRIQATMKK

-555 ATIIMF
+555 ATSIIF
-561 VQDGEIRESGSHEQL
+561 VRNGEITESGNHDELIRQ
-576 MSLRGAYFDLLSHVD
+576 RGAYFDLLSHVD
-591 PDKEIL
+591 PEKEML

>member
-9 LDDDDSKTYSFKEM
+9 LDDDKTKTYSFKEM

-34 NRTFFFALAWAFLGV
+34 NRTFIYALVWAFIGV
-49 ILVLFQ
+49 LLVLVQ
-55 PIILKHIIDSDIPS
+55 PLILKNIIDKNIPESDFL
-69 GNFRALAWSAGLYLI
+69 GLVRSASLYLV
-84 TMLLSAVFGFYSN
+84 TMVLSAVFGFYSN

-105 FAVNDLKVSLFSH
+105 FAVNDLKSSLFSH
-118 ALKLGLPFAE
+118 VLKLGLPFAE
-128 STSTGQLVSRIESD
+128 STTTGQLVSRIESD

-153 AQRLLMSVG
+153 AQRLLMSLG

-168 IILASVDMRFLLIT
+168 VILASVDIRFLIIT
-182 LAIFPLVIFIA
+182 MAIFPLVIVVA
-193 WFSFR
+193 WFSFS
-198 YFRPYFRKDRS
+198 YFRPFFRKDRS

-221 IRSASIL
+221 VRAAGIL

-234 EWALNRVRKAT
+234 DWAMGRVKKAT
-245 ETFNSFSI
+245 DDFNSFSI
-253 KMNLINYGIFQGL
+253 RMNFVNYGIFQGL
-266 GFMEVGAT
+266 GFMEVAAT
-274 VIVLLLG
+274 VIVLLFG
-281 VEWVNDGTLT
+281 VKWVDEGTLT

-334 DEPYISTKA
+334 SDPYIESPKR
-343 NPVSLPDDIES
+343 PVDLPAKIETLR
-354 IVFEHVSFAYND
+354 FENVSFAYDDDTPVISN
-366 ENKIIHD
+366 
-373 MTFEVKGSDQ
+373 MSFEVNGGDQ

-391 GGKSTIINLICR
+391 GGKSTVINLLCR

-414 NGIDIREFDVAEYRR
+414 NGIDIKEFDVAAYRQS
-429 RFGLVLQDL
+429 FGLVLQDL

-449 RAFRSEVSRADLEAA
+449 RAFRPDVNRQELEDAA
-464 ADITDI
+464 ILTGI
-470 HESILNRP
+470 HSSILTKP
-478 EGYDTILK
+478 QGYETILS

-506 AVKPQ
+506 AVKPA

-521 VDPGTELRIQATVKK
+521 VDPGTEVRIQATLKK
-536 LTEGRTSFIV
+536 LTEGRTSFMV

-555 ATIIMF
+555 ATTIIF
-561 VQDGEIRESGSHEQL
+561 IRDGEIIESGSHENL
-576 MSLRGAYFDLLSHVD
+576 VTMAGEYASLLAHVD
-591 PDKEIL
+591 PDKEMV

>member
-1 MWWDDDFS
+1 MWWDEDFS
-9 LDDDDSKTYSFKEM
+9 LDDDNAKTYSFKEM
-23 VLGVYP
+23 VSGVYP
-29 FVKPY
+29 FIKPY
-34 NRTFFFALAWAFLGV
+34 NRTFFFALVWAFIGV
-49 ILVLFQ
+49 VLVLFQ

-69 GNFRALAWSAGLYLI
+69 KNFNALVWSAILYLL
-84 TMLLSAVFGFYSN
+84 TMILSAIVGFYSN

-105 FAVNDLKVSLFSH
+105 FAVNDLKVALFSH

-153 AQRLLMSVG
+153 AQRLLMSFG
-162 MIIGAF
+162 MIVGAF
-168 IILASVDMRFLLIT
+168 VILASVDVRFLVIT

-198 YFRPYFRKDRS
+198 YFRPFFRKDRA
-209 NFSKMIGVLSEF
+209 NFSKMLGVLSEF
-221 IRSASIL
+221 VRSASIL

-234 EWALNRVRKAT
+234 DWASGRVRKAT
-245 ETFNSFSI
+245 EDFNRFSI
-253 KMNLINYGIFQGL
+253 KMNFINYGIFQGL

-274 VIVLLLG
+274 VIVLMLG
-281 VEWVNDGTLT
+281 VKWVNEGTLT
-291 VGALV
+291 IGALV

-334 DEPYISTKA
+334 EKPYIETKPE
-343 NPVSLPDDIES
+343 PVALPTQIDS
-354 IVFEHVSFAYND
+354 IVFENVSFGYSEDNM
-366 ENKIIHD
+366 IIRN
-373 MTFEVKGSDQ
+373 MSFEINGGDQ
-383 VAFVGPTG
+383 IAFVGPTG

-403 FRDPQEGRILL
+403 FRDPQAGRILL
-414 NGIDIREFDVAEYRR
+414 NGVDIRDFDVAEYRR

-438 FLFPAPIEENL
+438 FLFPASIEQNL
-449 RAFRSEVSRADLEAA
+449 KAFRVEVTKNDLEEAA
-464 ADITDI
+464 HLTDI
-470 HESILNRP
+470 HESILSRTN
-478 EGYDTILK
+478 GYETILK

-521 VDPGTELRIQATVKK
+521 VDPGTELRIQATMKK

-555 ATIIMF
+555 ATSIIF
-561 VQDGEIRESGSHEQL
+561 VRDGEIVESGSHDRL
-576 MSLRGAYFDLLSHVD
+576 ISLKGAYFDLLSHVD
-591 PDKEIL
+591 PEKEML

>member
-1 MWWDDDFS
+1 MWWDEDFS
-9 LDDDDSKTYSFKEM
+9 LDDDNAKTYSFREM
-23 VLGVYP
+23 VRGVYP
-29 FVKPY
+29 FIVPY
-34 NRTFFFALAWAFLGV
+34 KKTFFFALVWALVGV
-49 ILVLFQ
+49 LLVLFQ
-55 PIILKHIIDSDIPS
+55 PIILKYIIDSDIPS
-69 GNFRALAWSAGLYLI
+69 KNFNALLLSAGLYLL
-84 TMLLSAVFGFYSN
+84 TMILSAVAGFYSN

-153 AQRLLMSVG
+153 AQRLLMSFG

-168 IILASVDMRFLLIT
+168 VILASVDMRFLLIT

-209 NFSKMIGVLSEF
+209 NFSKMVGVLSEF
-221 IRSASIL
+221 VRSASIL

-234 EWALNRVRKAT
+234 DWAIDRVRKST
-245 ETFNSFSI
+245 EKFNRFSI
-253 KMNLINYGIFQGL
+253 KMNFINYGIFQGL

-274 VIVLLLG
+274 VIVLMLG
-281 VEWVNDGTLT
+281 VRWVNEGSLT
-291 VGALV
+291 IGALV

-334 DEPYISTKA
+334 DEPYIASQTD
-343 NPVSLPDDIES
+343 PPDLPGEIKS
-354 IVFEHVSFAYND
+354 IVFENVSFGYSD
-366 ENKIIHD
+366 DKMIIKN
-373 MTFEVKGSDQ
+373 MSFEIKGGEQ

-403 FRDPQEGRILL
+403 FRDPQDGRILL
-414 NGIDIREFDVAEYRR
+414 NGTDIREFDVSDYRR

-449 RAFRSEVSRADLEAA
+449 RAFRSDISQEDLEAA
-464 ADITDI
+464 ANLTDI
-470 HESILNRP
+470 HASILARP
-478 EGYDTILK
+478 KGYHTILK

-521 VDPGTELRIQATVKK
+521 VDPGTELRIQATMKK

-555 ATIIMF
+555 ATTII
-561 VQDGEIRESGSHEQL
+561 VIKDGEILESGNHDEL
-576 MSLRGAYFDLLSHVD
+576 MQQHGAYFDLLSHVN
-591 PDKEIL
+591 PQKEML